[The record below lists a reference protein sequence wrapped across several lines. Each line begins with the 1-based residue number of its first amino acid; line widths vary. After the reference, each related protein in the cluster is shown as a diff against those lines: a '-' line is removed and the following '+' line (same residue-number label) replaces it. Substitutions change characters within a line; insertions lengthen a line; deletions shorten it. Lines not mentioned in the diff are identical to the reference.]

1 MGDRDA
7 RVRVICFDVDG
18 TLVHHP
24 TGKTVWQVLN
34 DRFLND
40 PALNAARFAD
50 FRAGKLSY
58 AEWVALDVGDWV
70 ARGAD
75 RGQIETII
83 RETLTVVDG
92 ARETLEALRRR
103 GYRLAVISGTIDLT
117 LDLLLEEFP
126 FDRAF
131 TNKLFFD
138 GKGRICG
145 WQATPYDV
153 GGKARALDQVA
164 AEFGVDARRCAFVG
178 DHWNDLA
185 ALGRAGLAIAFH
197 PKDDDV
203 RAAADIVIEG
213 GPLTRLLDIFPEISE

>member
-1 MGDRDA
+1 MGDRNA

-24 TGKTVWQVLN
+24 AGKTVWQVLN
-34 DRFLND
+34 DRFLGD
-40 PALNAARFAD
+40 PALNAARFED
-50 FRAGKLSY
+50 FRVGRLSY

-70 ARGAD
+70 VRGAD
-75 RGQIETII
+75 RGQIEKII
-83 RETLTVVDG
+83 RETLTVVHG

-117 LDLLLEEFP
+117 LDLLLEGFP
-126 FDRAF
+126 FDRVF

-145 WQATPYDV
+145 WLATPYDV
-153 GGKARALDQVA
+153 GGKARALDRVA

-185 ALGRAGLAIAFH
+185 ALERAGLAIAFH
-197 PKDDDV
+197 PKDDEV
-203 RAAADIVIEG
+203 RGAADIVIEG
-213 GPLTRLLDIFPEISE
+213 GSLTRLLDIFPEIGA